1 MSIISKGTKILKK
14 LPKIKK
20 NTFKNN
26 NKKKQEEMGYK
37 WLLRIFELRIQ
48 LPYQEMN

>member
-26 NKKKQEEMGYK
+26 NKKNRKRWVISGYCVSLNSEYNCPIK
-37 WLLRIFELRIQ
+37 R
-48 LPYQEMN
+48 